1 MARYRGPRLKK
12 CRAVG
17 TVLPGLTTVATLDRP
32 FPPGEHG
39 ARRRPK
45 PSDFKVRLIE
55 KQKARWHFGILEA
68 QFQRY
73 VKKAS
78 RMKGPSGLNLVRL
91 LQSRLDNVVWRM
103 GFARTIPAARQLVVH
118 GHILVNGS
126 RVDRPS
132 FHVEPGMEISIKER
146 SKSKDFIQEALGY
159 AASQTRPAWLDVD
172 PGKAIGKMTTA
183 PERTDLP
190 FELHES
196 AIIEFY
202 SQKL

>member
-17 TVLPGLTTVATLDRP
+17 TVLPGLTTAATLDRP

-39 ARRRPK
+39 TRRRSK
-45 PSDFKVRLIE
+45 PSDYKIRLAE
-55 KQKARWHFGILEA
+55 KQKARWHFGILEK

-78 RMKGPSGLNLVRL
+78 KLKGPSGLNLMRL
-91 LQSRLDNVVWRM
+91 LSSRLDNLVWRI
-103 GFARTIPAARQLVVH
+103 GLTRTIPAARQLIVH
-118 GHILVNGS
+118 GHITVNGR

-132 FHVEPGMEISIKER
+132 FHVKPGDEIAVREKTR
-146 SKSKDFIQEALGY
+146 SKSFVTDVIEQSSTLP
-159 AASQTRPAWLDVD
+159 RPTWLDFD
-172 PGKAIGKMTTA
+172 PAKCTGKLTAIPDRA
-183 PERTDLP
+183 DLP
-190 FELHES
+190 FDLNEA